1 MLTTLSKA
9 KQQLLIMPEDSSA
22 DEQVALY
29 LQAAS
34 EAVELYCRRS
44 FELKERTELC
54 SGLGSTML
62 PLRAYPVASILTVGE
77 PEQLITNF
85 VELEDGMLFRKEHWP
100 RGIFNIPVRYTGG
113 FVLPSDEPGGPEPTL
128 PKSIELAC
136 LLLCKLLYSGEWGKV
151 SERIGDYSVTYDKG
165 IDGESPNLPRA
176 VRGLLRSHV
185 RRWR

>member
-1 MLTTLSKA
+1 MLATLSKA
-9 KQQLLIMPEDSSA
+9 KQQLLILPEDSSA
-22 DEQVALY
+22 DEQVTLF
-29 LQAAS
+29 LEAAS

-62 PLRAYPVASILTVGE
+62 PLRAYPVVSILTVGE
-77 PEQLITNF
+77 LDNLITNF
-85 VELEDGMLFRKEHWP
+85 VELDDGMLFRKERWP
-100 RGIFNIPVRYTGG
+100 CGVFNVPVQYTGG
-113 FVLPSDEPGGPEPTL
+113 FVLPSDEPGSPESTL

-151 SERIGDYSVTYDKG
+151 SERIGDYFVTYDKG
-165 IDGESPNLPRA
+165 PDGESPNLPRA
-176 VRGLLRSHV
+176 VRALLRSHV